1 MSSSMAPEDLEQLTQ
16 KIKDQLEELIIEK
29 VTRQLMLSFSQMQSQ
44 IQSQMQSQ
52 GLALPPE
59 AEVGPSAAHVSTKK
73 SYVDPS
79 GEDPKTSDSENVGCV
94 SMTILPDQL
103 LQEEFIRG

>member
-1 MSSSMAPEDLEQLTQ
+1 
-16 KIKDQLEELIIEK
+16 
-29 VTRQLMLSFSQMQSQ
+29 
-44 IQSQMQSQ
+44 MQSQ

-94 SMTILPDQL
+94 SMTILPD
-103 LQEEFIRG
+103 